1 MVCVVRSEIP
11 LRYENG
17 RTPDRKPLLE
27 QASHMELVVRKL
39 GEALQIS
46 SIMQVSQT
54 LKITVNKMNTTF
66 KCGRQLY
73 RSYFLA
79 PFPKQHRHPPTSSI
93 YQGASVLCMLQE
105 PLGNTLDHAVL
116 TQLPQGLRPR
126 FQVASTCHRCDAFFE
141 RIWTQTIPY
150 KYPSLHLGTQQDRND
165 TTHYQIHLQNIHVFA
180 SHFFKCSQI
189 PNPTS
194 HLPNLP
200 LAYCKIHLPPSLD
213 VPALPGSS
221 RSSPPPGPSPVA
233 PSRS

>member
-1 MVCVVRSEIP
+1 MMVCVVRSEIP

-17 RTPDRKPLLE
+17 RNPDRKPLLE
-27 QASHMELVVRKL
+27 QASHMELVRKL

-66 KCGRQLY
+66 QCGRQLY

-79 PFPKQHRHPPTSSI
+79 PFPKNHRHPPTSSI

-126 FQVASTCHRCDAFFE
+126 FQVASTCHRCDAFSE

-150 KYPSLHLGTQQDRND
+150 KYH
-165 TTHYQIHLQNIHVFA
+165 QISILA
-180 SHFFKCSQI
+180 SG
-189 PNPTS
+189 NPTGPQRHNTLSDPPTEYPCFCLSLLQMQSNTES
-194 HLPNLP
+194 HLTSPQ
-200 LAYCKIHLPPSLD
+200 
-213 VPALPGSS
+213 
-221 RSSPPPGPSPVA
+221 SSP
-233 PSRS
+233 RLL